1 MSESSDHCQKCGKP
15 LETHPKSWTCEE
27 CRNTDAKPRLTAPVE
42 PRPDALSQLHTL
54 RSLANA
60 VKQQLDA
67 MKLYSISWRV
77 AAISEQATET
87 IEHLNAVTPTP
98 EAQRDCM
105 CNGYCP
111 ACATPAKDEQQDS
124 RGPG

>member
-1 MSESSDHCQKCGKP
+1 MREASGNASEGVDVRGVPSLSVCANRRVEGQAVKDLNAMLAAEAEPTPDP
-15 LETHPKSWTCEE
+15 LN
-27 CRNTDAKPRLTAPVE
+27 R
-42 PRPDALSQLHTL
+42 LHTL

-77 AAISEQATET
+77 AAISEQATEA
-87 IEHLNAVTPTP
+87 IEHLNAVTPT
-98 EAQRDCM
+98 
-105 CNGYCP
+105 
-111 ACATPAKDEQQDS
+111 KDEQQDS